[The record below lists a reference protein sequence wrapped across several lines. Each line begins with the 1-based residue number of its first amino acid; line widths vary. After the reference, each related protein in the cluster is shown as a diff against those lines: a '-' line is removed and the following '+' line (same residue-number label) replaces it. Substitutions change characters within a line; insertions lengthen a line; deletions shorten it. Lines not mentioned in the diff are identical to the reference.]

1 MTTLGDGATAGG
13 NGESAKEIRRGATGN
28 GRGDG
33 TGLRMA
39 EAGGVG
45 VQADDGD
52 KDGVATL
59 GSDSSGTLG
68 RAWEG
73 MRARMLGGGP
83 RRRHDS
89 KRSRRVAMASCWVMA
104 VGRGASLRE
113 LAMVWRPWMI
123 LSFVDG
129 EGMVRKAC
137 RNSTVSEMTWLL
149 VSLLTSLK
157 HRYESS
163 AGPM

>member
-13 NGESAKEIRRGATGN
+13 NGESAKEIRRGETGN

-59 GSDSSGTLG
+59 GSASAGTLG
-68 RAWEG
+68 HAGEDFRA
-73 MRARMLGGGP
+73 
-83 RRRHDS
+83 
-89 KRSRRVAMASCWVMA
+89 
-104 VGRGASLRE
+104 
-113 LAMVWRPWMI
+113 
-123 LSFVDG
+123 
-129 EGMVRKAC
+129 
-137 RNSTVSEMTWLL
+137 
-149 VSLLTSLK
+149 
-157 HRYESS
+157 
-163 AGPM
+163 

>member
-13 NGESAKEIRRGATGN
+13 NGESAKEIRRGETGT

-33 TGLRMA
+33 TGLWMA
-39 EAGGVG
+39 EAGGVA
-45 VQADDGD
+45 VQVDDGD

-59 GSDSSGTLG
+59 GTASAGTLG
-68 RAWEG
+68 RAGEDCRAGMLEG
-73 MRARMLGGGP
+73 GL

-89 KRSRRVAMASCWVMA
+89 NSSRRLAMASCWVMV
-104 VGRGASLRE
+104 VGSDVSLSAP
-113 LAMVWRPWMI
+113 AMVWRPWMI
-123 LSFVDG
+123 LSSGDG
-129 EGMVRKAC
+129 AGMARKAC

-157 HRYESS
+157 HR
-163 AGPM
+163 

>member
-1 MTTLGDGATAGG
+1 MITLGDGATAGG
-13 NGESAKEIRRGATGN
+13 NGESAKEICLGATGK

-33 TGLRMA
+33 TGLRKA

-52 KDGVATL
+52 KDGEATL
-59 GSDSSGTLG
+59 GSASSGTLG
-68 RAWEG
+68 RAGEG
-73 MRARMLGGGP
+73 MRARMLGGGLK
-83 RRRHDS
+83 RRHDS
-89 KRSRRVAMASCWVMA
+89 KRSRRLAMASCWVMV
-104 VGRGASLRE
+104 VGSGASLRE

-123 LSFVDG
+123 LSSGDG
-129 EGMVRKAC
+129 EGMARKAC

-157 HRYESS
+157 HR
-163 AGPM
+163 